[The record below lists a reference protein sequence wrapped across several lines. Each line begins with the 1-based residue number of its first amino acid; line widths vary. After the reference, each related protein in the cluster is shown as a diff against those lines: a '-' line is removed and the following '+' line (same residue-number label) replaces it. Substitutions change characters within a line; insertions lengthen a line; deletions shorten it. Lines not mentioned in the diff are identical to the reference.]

1 MNRVTPLFKKFKYQ
15 ESWPH
20 TDNEGQPAKN
30 FNGEI
35 LAMVMVLA
43 YSVVPG
49 AKPASIE
56 VKVPQSAMPKQ
67 GFADGME
74 IDFVNLQ
81 ATAWGFNGKSGLS
94 FSAESVSAVPAAKAA
109 S

>member
-1 MNRVTPLFKKFKYQ
+1 MNRVTPLFKNYKYQ
-15 ESWPH
+15 ASWPH

-43 YSVVPG
+43 YSVVQG
-49 AKPASIE
+49 AKPVSIE
-56 VKVPQSAMPKQ
+56 VKVPQAAMPKQ
-67 GFADGME
+67 GFADGVE
-74 IDFVNLQ
+74 VDFVNLQ

-94 FSAESVSAVPAAKAA
+94 FSAESVSAVTTAKSA